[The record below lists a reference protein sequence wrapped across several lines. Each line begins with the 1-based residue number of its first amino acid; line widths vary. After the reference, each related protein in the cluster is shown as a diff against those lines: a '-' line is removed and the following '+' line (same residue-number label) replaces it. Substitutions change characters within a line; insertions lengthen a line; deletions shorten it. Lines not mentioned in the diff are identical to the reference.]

1 MKFDFNNNKLYN
13 KNSEIRRIKMRIL
26 GLDIGDR
33 TIGVAVSDP
42 LGITAQGITTIRRKN
57 KDEDIKQLKSICD
70 EYSVE
75 TIVSGLP
82 KNMNG
87 TLGPQ
92 SEKVLKFCEVIKE
105 KIGLPIKMWD
115 ERLTT
120 VAAHRA
126 MLEADLSRNKRKKI
140 VDKMAA
146 IYILQGYLD
155 SISNK

>member
-1 MKFDFNNNKLYN
+1 
-13 KNSEIRRIKMRIL
+13 MRIL

-42 LGITAQGITTIRRKN
+42 LGFTAQGITTIRRKN
-57 KDEDIKQLKSICD
+57 DEKDLEELKKICD
-70 EYSVE
+70 EYKVD

-92 SEKVLKFCEVIKE
+92 SEKVLRFCKLIEENIK
-105 KIGLPIKMWD
+105 LPIKMWD

-120 VAAHRA
+120 VAAHRV
-126 MLEADLSRNKRKKI
+126 MLEGDLSRARRKKI

-146 IYILQGYLD
+146 MYILQGYLD
-155 SISNK
+155 SIGTK

>member
-1 MKFDFNNNKLYN
+1 
-13 KNSEIRRIKMRIL
+13 MRIL

-33 TIGVAVSDP
+33 TIGVALSDP
-42 LGITAQGITTIRRKN
+42 LGITAQGITTVRRKN
-57 KDEDIKQLKSICD
+57 QEKDIEELKSLC
-70 EYSVE
+70 EKYGVE
-75 TIVSGLP
+75 LIVSGLP

-87 TLGPQ
+87 TLGLQ
-92 SEKVLKFCEVIKE
+92 SEKVLNFCKVIEENIK
-105 KIGLPIKMWD
+105 LPIKMWD

-126 MLEADLSRNKRKKI
+126 MIEGDLSRAKQKKI

-155 SISNK
+155 SISK